1 MEMNRMKEENKV
13 SRKVVEEKMKDY
25 HALQMKFTT
34 NQLNNQEKV
43 NLVSLFIESVRCV
56 MHNSR
61 NT

>member
-25 HALQMKFTT
+25 HDLQMKFTT
-34 NQLNNQEKV
+34 IQLNNQEKV
-43 NLVSLFIESVRCV
+43 NLVSLFIASVRCV
-56 MHNSR
+56 MHNSI